1 MCSFNG
7 IDVTRI
13 SSFAVQI
20 HMSKL
25 KFVKGRSK
33 NKAGLSL
40 LEMWLIGG
48 SVLKLGKY
56 LVSSN

>member
-48 SVLKLGKY
+48 SVC
-56 LVSSN
+56 